1 MAYKTTGCLYKHIKK
16 KHIYA
21 GLNKHWKIR
30 RKQIRLK
37 ISTKCTDCEKGGRKG
52 SAMMTGK
59 SQVQA
64 LPAVSDVGPVRSK
77 WGGFKE
83 KN

>member
-1 MAYKTTGCLYKHIKK
+1 MAYKTTGCLYKHINKQ
-16 KHIYA
+16 IYA
-21 GLNKHWKIR
+21 GLNNWQIR
-30 RKQIRLK
+30 CDQIRLK
-37 ISTKCTDCEKGGRKG
+37 ISTKCTDCEEGGRKG